1 MKRFRQV
8 RVPFLVLLVLALL
21 ASAALWSQRQSA
33 GFASP
38 AECVEVYRD
47 ACAAGDSAKALACL
61 GGPLR
66 AEAER
71 SASAAALTRELAGV
85 VSWAQHEP
93 EVRGTAAHV
102 DVDRGRRDGVQRV
115 RFRLERGGAGW
126 LIVGIDPPK
135 GLPTTIPYGTH
146 ISKVP

>member
-1 MKRFRQV
+1 MKRFR
-8 RVPFLVLLVLALL
+8 VPLLALL
-21 ASAALWSQRQSA
+21 AVVLLVGAALWSQGRAA

-38 AECVEVYRD
+38 AECVEAYRD
-47 ACAAGDSAKALACL
+47 ACAAGDAAKALACL

-66 AEAER
+66 AEGER

-93 EVRGTAAHV
+93 EVSGTAAHV

-115 RFRLERGGAGW
+115 RFRLERGRTGW
-126 LIVGIDPPK
+126 VIVGIDPPK
-135 GLPTTIPYGTH
+135 DLPTTVPYGTH
-146 ISKVP
+146 VSKVP